1 MAPVSI
7 KRANPRFSFF
17 ADAEAILGDG
27 TSVPAQLSEL
37 SSRGCYIDTLEPIPV
52 GTELSLRIRD
62 EVSACELRG
71 KVIYMQSGGGM
82 GIFGMGI
89 VFGEMDVK
97 QHSAVDAW
105 LRKVSMRTR
114 PRSS

>member
-17 ADAEAILGDG
+17 ADVDAVLGDG
-27 TSVPAQLSEL
+27 TSIRAQLSEL
-37 SSRGCYIDTLEPIPV
+37 SSRGCYLDTLELIPV
-52 GTELSLRIRD
+52 GTELLLRVRD
-62 EVSACELRG
+62 GVSTYELRG
-71 KVIYMQSGGGM
+71 KVIYVHSGGGM

-89 VFGEMDVK
+89 AFGEMDVK
-97 QHSAVDAW
+97 QHSAVDTW